1 MVQIQKGLEGNR
13 EAVPSGSA
21 LLQTKDYERILRKG
35 SVACANCRNIKNSAR
50 DMTKKRRNWNN
61 TGKNARIRHLT
72 CFQNGF
78 TACGIR

>member
-35 SVACANCRNIKNSAR
+35 SVEHPGLVPGCRPGYAR
-50 DMTKKRRNWNN
+50 
-61 TGKNARIRHLT
+61 
-72 CFQNGF
+72 
-78 TACGIR
+78 GI